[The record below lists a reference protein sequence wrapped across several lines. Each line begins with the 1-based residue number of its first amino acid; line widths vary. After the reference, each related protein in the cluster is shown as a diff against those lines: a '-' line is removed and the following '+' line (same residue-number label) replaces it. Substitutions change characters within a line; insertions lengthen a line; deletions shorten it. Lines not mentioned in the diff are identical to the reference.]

1 MEVKK
6 SISLKV
12 VKEAQLKFIH
22 HKDSPVRRSLVYY
35 DEPHF
40 GWPGQGREYKFSP
53 NTTNNVLYFISRF
66 RFVICIIVHTRLYS
80 SNILIFST
88 PFAQTCTRSH
98 LYKPSSPPANH
109 HNLDCHN
116 IQNNSRNNE
125 CQPNH
130 QHHASIPLQH
140 PCR

>member
-1 MEVKK
+1 MLSLNSFIARNHQSKEVSFTTTKNT
-6 SISLKV
+6 LV
-12 VKEAQLKFIH
+12 GLDRKE
-22 HKDSPVRRSLVYY
+22 SR
-35 DEPHF
+35 
-40 GWPGQGREYKFSP
+40 FSP
-53 NTTNNVLYFISRF
+53 NTTNNVLDFISRF

-140 PCR
+140 P